1 MKFTEQKKMLK
12 AKATELLKEY
22 EGKKLGDVG
31 EHLTEKSGHDYNY
44 YMLPNGLEV
53 LEEYY
58 EFYEMGD
65 LYGVIDGQE
74 VLVGYTHN
82 DNVIHVGEPTE

>member
-1 MKFTEQKKMLK
+1 MDFTEQKKMLK
-12 AKATELLKEY
+12 AKATEFLKEY
-22 EGKKLGDVG
+22 EGEKLGDVG